1 MLKRG
6 FAIFLLTLG
15 IIIIVIAT
23 AIYQDIRYKS
33 GELTILQRYEPNNP
47 NMTYEPAYYGVVD
60 AKFEGE
66 DIPII
71 VESHGSSAIVSD
83 EYSSYYLYLAKDKYK
98 VRRISSPLGTLKKGD
113 IIKIMYKGSMKD

>member
-1 MLKRG
+1 MLIRG
-6 FAIFLLTLG
+6 IAIFLLTLG

-33 GELTILQRYEPNNP
+33 GELTILQRYEPNNQ
-47 NMTYEPAYYGVVD
+47 NMTYELAYYGVVD
-60 AKFEGE
+60 AKFDGE

-83 EYSSYYLYLAKDKYK
+83 ENSSYLYLAKDKYK
-98 VRRISSPLGTLKKGD
+98 VRRISSPLGTLKKGE
-113 IIKIMYKGSMKD
+113 IIKIM